1 MATSKMRLRIVT
13 PENIKYDEDVEM
25 VILRCI
31 TGDWGILPRHAPYS
45 AILDSG
51 VLRILNDRAE
61 RRMAVFGGI
70 AQVQDNVVTILSNE
84 AQWPEDIDVAFAESE
99 RERISAL
106 MQDTDGVDRSELQ
119 RERTNLHRIS
129 VQIKVGS
136 YKASTI
142 TELEEDV

>member
-45 AILDSG
+45 AILDLG
-51 VLRILNDRAE
+51 VLRILNERAE

-106 MQDTDGVDRSELQ
+106 MQESVDRSELQ
-119 RERTNLHRIS
+119 RERLNLHRIS

-136 YKASTI
+136 YKATTI
-142 TELEEDV
+142 TELEEVE